1 MGGSDNSHASGG
13 PADVASGSWWSQWYV
28 RCRDDELVAA
38 ARIVNRAMLGS
49 VTDEVNEGWASLI
62 DPSRALGAFSANGEL
77 VGIARDFDADLCVP
91 GGADVPAAGVTAV
104 GVVSHHRRQGHL
116 TRLMETQLRTLADR
130 GTAVGLLVAAEWP
143 IYGRY
148 GYGPAIDACGFH
160 IDARTTRFHTEPSG
174 SIEVVM
180 PSELRP
186 ELERVHEQRR
196 RRTPGSINRPSEV
209 WDAYSGVRSWPGRAH
224 DPGPLRGA
232 LWRDPAGEVQGAVA
246 YKVIDSWDRN
256 RPAGKAEV
264 TLLVGTTPAAER
276 ELWRHLCEIDW
287 IATVTAG
294 NRGVDDPLQLM
305 LADGRSLARVDVF
318 DCIWARLIDVP
329 AALGA
334 RRSMHTD
341 RVVVDVDDPQ
351 GFASGRWSI
360 ELAPD
365 GAEVKPSDETA
376 DVALPVHALSAAFL
390 GGRSLRR
397 LHEAG
402 WADEATPGGVDR
414 LDALLSTPAAPW
426 STTTY

>member
-1 MGGSDNSHASGG
+1 MVE
-13 PADVASGSWWSQWYV
+13 PVV
-28 RCRDDELVAA
+28 RTVRDDELVAA

-49 VTDEVNEGWASLI
+49 VADEVNEGWASLI
-62 DPSRALGAFSANGEL
+62 DPSRALGAFSDKGEL
-77 VGIARDFDADLCVP
+77 VGFARDFDAALCVP
-91 GGADVPAAGVTAV
+91 GGSDVPAAGVTAV

-116 TRLMETQLRTLADR
+116 TRLMETQLRTMADR

-148 GYGPAIDACGFH
+148 GYGPAIDACGLD
-160 IDARTTRFHTEPSG
+160 IDTRTTRFLAEPSG

-186 ELERVHEQRR
+186 ELERVHELRR
-196 RRTPGSINRPSEV
+196 RRTPGAITRASEA
-209 WDAYSGVRSWPGRAH
+209 WDAYAGVRSWPGRTH
-224 DPGPLRGA
+224 EPGPLRGA
-232 LWRDPAGEVQGAVA
+232 LWRDAAGDVQGAVA
-246 YKVIDSWDRN
+246 YKVDDQWERN

-264 TLLVGTTPAAER
+264 TMLVGATPEAER

-287 IATVTAG
+287 VATVRAG

-318 DCIWARLIDVP
+318 DCIWARLLDVP

-334 RRSMHTD
+334 RRSLHAD
-341 RVVVDVDDPQ
+341 RVVVDVDDRQ

-365 GAEVKPSDETA
+365 GAEVKPSDETP
-376 DVALPVHALSAAFL
+376 DVALPVFALSAAFL
-390 GGRSLRR
+390 GGRSVRR

-402 WADEATPGGVDR
+402 WVDEATPHAVDR
-414 LDALLSTPAAPW
+414 LDALLSTPTAPW